1 MKVSI
6 DRYRVLHLFI
16 LMGCSFILAETL
28 VSKWEWSY
36 MSAYGFAISITTQIS
51 NAINNNANNP
61 RITNDGGPNDAAEKK
76 REEKR
81 ERIIDKR
88 KERKSGAVTGSKKRK

>member
-1 MKVSI
+1 MKVTI

-16 LMGCSFILAETL
+16 LVGCSFILAETL
-28 VSKWEWSY
+28 VSKWGWSY

-51 NAINNNANNP
+51 NAINKDNP
-61 RITNDGGPNDAAEKK
+61 RITDNDGPTDAAEKK

-88 KERKSGAVTGSKKRK
+88 KERKSGALTGSKKRK